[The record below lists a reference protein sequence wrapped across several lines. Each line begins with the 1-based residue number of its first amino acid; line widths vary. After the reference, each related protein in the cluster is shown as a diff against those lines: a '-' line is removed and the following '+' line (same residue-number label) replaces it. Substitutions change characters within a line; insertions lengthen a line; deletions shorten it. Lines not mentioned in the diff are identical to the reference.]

1 MRTITLAVIAAILA
15 LAATLPTA
23 SADAPCSDEDKP
35 CLGTITAGHALTLTL
50 PATGA
55 GTCRGPW
62 TVATF
67 KASSLVGT
75 EFLSGGRVRLT
86 IRADAQPGTRST
98 KYRLTGRQ
106 TRTREACS
114 TNLIEAEYRVRA
126 ASRPS
131 SVARPDVHLSSTPY
145 RSQAV
150 SNPSCY
156 VVVTTHP
163 RTGRTMQGQPY
174 VRSEY
179 DSISMTSC
187 MTPLELYQ
195 NGFGPAVSGPPTQA
209 AINKAARDY
218 VNAHQCRADE
228 HLPDSPSPG
237 VVNNSLSNSCLQREG
252 WTPHE

>member
-23 SADAPCSDEDKP
+23 SAEAPCSDNAKP

-106 TRTREACS
+106 TGTREACS

-131 SVARPDVHLSSTPY
+131 SVPRPDVHLSSTPY

-156 VVVTTHP
+156 VVVTTHH
-163 RTGRTMQGQPY
+163 RTGRTAQTRRPDGF
-174 VRSEY
+174 
-179 DSISMTSC
+179 SMTAC
-187 MTPLELYQ
+187 MTPQELYQ
-195 NGFGPAVSGPPTQA
+195 NDFVDAVRDPTVPGA
-209 AINKAARDY
+209 VNRAINAYIA
-218 VNAHQCRADE
+218 NHQCRSDE
-228 HLPDSPSPG
+228 HLPDSPTGTPA
-237 VVNNSLSNSCLQREG
+237 SNSCLQREG
-252 WTPHE
+252 WTLHE